1 MNLPDTILL
10 DIFSYIPLPERWLVA
25 SVCKQ
30 WYGVCHDPYLYR
42 HVQLDNLEYRTLV
55 LALHK
60 LVGVASRV
68 KSITINGCYSR
79 FIQDTIVPVHFSN
92 RAHNTGPMLFSHLT
106 ALQPHR
112 RRDEYLKH
120 NFDLHDEFSNMFTQ
134 LLCNNS
140 TTLTSLTVQ
149 NCSLDLEMTE
159 LFCSIACHAHALESF
174 TYKDNHDKG
183 IHSSGLLQ
191 AIVTA
196 CPRMRHFHGSHSGMD
211 DAVLLTI
218 SRHWVSLESLT
229 LCSLKSRDVLN
240 HAEFISEGR
249 QLTGSSPAGRVSG
262 HALWQLLEKCPK
274 LECLELYDL
283 ACISNRELA
292 AFNAL
297 QAMAMRENERQQQEQ
312 TSRDPAASV
321 PVKRFTP
328 YDIPK
333 SIFTNKRRN
342 TALRTI
348 PGSSIRQLTITKYV
362 TTPLSKPGF
371 ESLLK
376 LFPRLN
382 RLQYETNFQTF
393 DNLFEVITRD
403 MFDAEC
409 LAVKEWCDE
418 RKDQLEYIGRWNADI
433 TAEQRLMAGMASVS
447 EGA

>member
-30 WYGVCHDPYLYR
+30 WYGVCRDPYLYR

-68 KSITINGCYSR
+68 KSITINGCYSK

-120 NFDLHDEFSNMFTQ
+120 NFALHDEFSDMFTQ
-134 LLCNNS
+134 LLCNN
-140 TTLTSLTVQ
+140 TNTLTSLTVQ

-229 LCSLKSRDVLN
+229 LCSLKSRDVLS
-240 HAEFISEGR
+240 HAEIISDGR
-249 QLTGSSPAGRVSG
+249 QLTGSSPTGRISG
-262 HALWQLLEKCPK
+262 HALWQLLEKCQN
-274 LECLELYDL
+274 LTSLELYDL

-297 QAMAMRENERQQQEQ
+297 QTMAMQEHERQQQEQ
-312 TSRDPAASV
+312 TSQGTAASASA
-321 PVKRFTP
+321 KRFTP

-333 SIFTNKRRN
+333 SIFTNKRRS
-342 TALRTI
+342 TAARTI
-348 PGSSIRQLTITKYV
+348 PGSSIRQLTITKYM

-376 LFPRLN
+376 LFPKLN
-382 RLQYETNFQTF
+382 RLQYETNFHTF
-393 DNLFEVITRD
+393 DNLFEGITRD

-418 RKDQLEYIGRWNADI
+418 HKSQLEYIGRWNADM